1 MAISIDSELGDNPPR
16 RQAPRYAASASI
28 SIPKAN
34 GEISS
39 GRCLN
44 VSASGLCAEVNAP
57 VAPGDAVTLA
67 ITLEFDQGDVSEA
80 LALPARNVWCTQI
93 GDVQYQLGFQF
104 TALDPTQSSFLT
116 LFLRYLQS

>member
-28 SIPKAN
+28 SIPRAE
-34 GEISS
+34 GEIS

-44 VSASGLCAEVNAP
+44 VSSSGLCAEVNGP
-57 VAPGDAVTLA
+57 IAPGTTVTLA

-80 LALPARNVWCTQI
+80 LPLPARNVWCTQI
-93 GDVQYQLGFQF
+93 GDAQYQLGFQF
-104 TALDPTQSSFLT
+104 TALDPQQSNFLK